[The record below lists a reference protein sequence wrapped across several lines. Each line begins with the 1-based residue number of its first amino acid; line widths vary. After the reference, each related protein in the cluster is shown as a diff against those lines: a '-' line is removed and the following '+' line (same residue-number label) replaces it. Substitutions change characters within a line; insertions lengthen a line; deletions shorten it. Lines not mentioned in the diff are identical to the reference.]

1 MEVRQTENPEN
12 PGGTIHCC
20 VNSRPRRDV
29 CRKLPALSP
38 ESPSK
43 ARWKRRSQVLLITA
57 CELFI
62 RLCKSV
68 HRCFFLTDGKLQTGK
83 N

>member
-12 PGGTIHCC
+12 RGGTISCC
-20 VNSRPRRDV
+20 GNSRPRRDV

-38 ESPSK
+38 ESSK

-57 CELFI
+57 CELSI
-62 RLCKSV
+62 RLYQSI
-68 HRCFFLTDGKLQTGK
+68 RSCFFLTDGKLQTGK